1 MIINIGKL
9 SIWAGSVPFTEN
21 IYVPRFSYFNG
32 GSYWKLSF
40 LWFKFLLELS
50 GSKVDNRFY
59 KEVSKEELDAILNE
73 LK

>member
-1 MIINIGKL
+1 MIINISKL
-9 SIWAGSVPFTEN
+9 SIWAGNVPFTESV
-21 IYVPRFSYFNG
+21 YVPRFSHFDG

-50 GSKVDNRFY
+50 GSKVDNKVY
-59 KEVSKEELDAILNE
+59 KEELDTILNE

>member
-9 SIWAGSVPFTEN
+9 SIWAVNIPFTEN
-21 IYVPRFSYFNG
+21 VYVPQFSYFDG

-50 GSKVDNRFY
+50 SSKVDNMDY
-59 KEVSKEELDAILNE
+59 KEVSKEELDTILNE

>member
-1 MIINIGKL
+1 MIISIGPLDLWVGNIPLKKYAL
-9 SIWAGSVPFTEN
+9 L
-21 IYVPRFSYFNG
+21 PRFRYFDG

-50 GSKVDNRFY
+50 GSKVDNKVY
-59 KEVSKEELDAILNE
+59 KEELDTILNE